1 MADVASSLK
10 NWSSTAA
17 SNSPT
22 SATTIGTG
30 LAPNFQQIQATLRN
44 ELATRSAAV
53 TAAVTT
59 DIGVKDEGT
68 VLVTNVAGT
77 IAITSFGTVSAGIKK
92 LVTFT
97 VSGGSLS
104 ITYNATSMI
113 LPSAAS
119 VTVVTGDSLYAESLG
134 SGNWKVHA
142 YYKQDGSAP
151 SAFTD
156 TSPIVKGSADATK
169 LLRIEVDGLTTATT
183 RTVTAQD
190 ADITMA
196 GIQNIS
202 KVISGMVISNNAIDV
217 VNDID
222 ISAGACIDGTGAT
235 PIILSALTKQLDAA
249 WAVGTNAGGLDTGAI
264 GNSDYYVWA
273 IKRPDTGVTDAL
285 FSLSSTAPTMP
296 ANYTFKRLIG
306 FIKRVAGAIVLFH
319 AYETEGGGLEII
331 WYSPTLD
338 IDLAATLTTSRRTDA
353 VKVPLTFSVKAL
365 LNVVVDDAS
374 GSMAWVYCPDQAD
387 LAPSLTVT
395 PLRNIGFSTANVTNG
410 MAQIIVRTSATGT
423 IAARASVATIDN
435 YRVSTVGFTWAR
447 RN

>member
-113 LPSAAS
+113 LPSS
-119 VTVVTGDSLYAESLG
+119 TSITVATGDSLLAESLG

-151 SAFTD
+151 
-156 TSPIVKGSADATK
+156 
-169 LLRIEVDGLTTATT
+169 
-183 RTVTAQD
+183 
-190 ADITMA
+190 
-196 GIQNIS
+196 IQNIS